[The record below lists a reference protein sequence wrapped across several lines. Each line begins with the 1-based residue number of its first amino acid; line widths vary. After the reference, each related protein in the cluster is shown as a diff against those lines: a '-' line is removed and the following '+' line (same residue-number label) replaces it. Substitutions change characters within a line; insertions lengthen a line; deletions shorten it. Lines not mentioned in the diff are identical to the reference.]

1 MPIAGRVLD
10 ALLAG
15 GRLALEFNPLAAV
28 ITVAVAAAFAT
39 AKGKRRAADGRW
51 LVVALAGWLI
61 GDGLRVFGRARDLA
75 DGVWAF
81 APTGSE
87 AWYGWVVLA
96 IWALGTLAVGY
107 LLPTLVGASVG
118 RRVTLGT
125 GWLAASAIGVAFV
138 SALVA
143 GIGALA

>member
-1 MPIAGRVLD
+1 MPIAGRVFD

-28 ITVAVAAAFAT
+28 ITVAIAAALAT
-39 AKGKRRAADGRW
+39 AKAKRRPADARW
-51 LVVALAGWLI
+51 LVVALVGWLI

-81 APTGSE
+81 APTGGE

-96 IWALGTLAVGY
+96 IWALGTLSLGY

-125 GWLAASAIGVAFV
+125 GWLAASAIAVGLV
-138 SALVA
+138 SAIVA